1 MKCGERVR
9 VRVRTRAR
17 ERLSLLSRRAEVT
30 VHYCVQRVA
39 ELVKVNRSIIPWK
52 VLISGS
58 LHCTAVIPDSHSD
71 TEFAPLSFHYRSE
84 RLFPGLPQETTI
96 EMGPFVV
103 VDIGEI
109 SKGSLA
115 GRR

>member
-52 VLISGS
+52 VL
-58 LHCTAVIPDSHSD
+58 LVAACTALQSFPIPTLTPNSHHFRFTTGRNAS
-71 TEFAPLSFHYRSE
+71 
-84 RLFPGLPQETTI
+84 FPGFPKR
-96 EMGPFVV
+96 PP
-103 VDIGEI
+103 
-109 SKGSLA
+109 S
-115 GRR
+115 R

>member
-30 VHYCVQRVA
+30 VHLGTVHYCVQRVA

-52 VLISGS
+52 VL
-58 LHCTAVIPDSHSD
+58 LVAACTALQSFPIPTLTPNSHHFRF
-71 TEFAPLSFHYRSE
+71 TTGRNASFPD
-84 RLFPGLPQETTI
+84 FPKRP
-96 EMGPFVV
+96 PSRW
-103 VDIGEI
+103 DH
-109 SKGSLA
+109 S
-115 GRR
+115 